1 MNKSELKTIVQCPFE
16 NVPGLQDKYGKDDN
30 PNHLLT
36 SLSHFPYPAMIL
48 QVVVQRQKRQLYACF
63 PHAKN
68 NIVSHIATFSRDG
81 TWGTFF

>member
-1 MNKSELKTIVQCPFE
+1 MNKSEVKTPCPFKY
-16 NVPGLQDKYGKDDN
+16 VPVLQDKYGKDDN
-30 PNHLLT
+30 PSHLLT
-36 SLSHFPYPAMIL
+36 SLSCFPYPAMIL
-48 QVVVQRQKRQLYACF
+48 QVVVQRQKRQLYECF